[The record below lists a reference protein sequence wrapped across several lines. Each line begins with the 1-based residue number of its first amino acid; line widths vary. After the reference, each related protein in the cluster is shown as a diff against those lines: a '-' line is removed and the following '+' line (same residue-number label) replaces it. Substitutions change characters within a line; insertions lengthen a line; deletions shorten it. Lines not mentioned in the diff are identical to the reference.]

1 MKLTTVFTAV
11 LLIAFLT
18 LNGCGTFKEKL
29 GITTEVTQPEEGT
42 PEYVVFQVIKAA
54 IKAKKDEKA
63 GWQDF
68 VKQLHPEE
76 RANLV
81 QKKTWREFRF
91 TALVRKVH
99 LFTMA
104 EDDAKSVSEAAFEIV
119 RVQEVGNGNI
129 VKVFVKNE
137 GNPESPTPCK
147 LEKTENG
154 WGVIDT
160 CLN

>member
-63 GWQDF
+63 GWEDF

-91 TALVRKVH
+91 TTLVRKVH
-99 LFTMA
+99 LLRWPRMTRRA
-104 EDDAKSVSEAAFEIV
+104 
-119 RVQEVGNGNI
+119 
-129 VKVFVKNE
+129 
-137 GNPESPTPCK
+137 
-147 LEKTENG
+147 
-154 WGVIDT
+154 
-160 CLN
+160 